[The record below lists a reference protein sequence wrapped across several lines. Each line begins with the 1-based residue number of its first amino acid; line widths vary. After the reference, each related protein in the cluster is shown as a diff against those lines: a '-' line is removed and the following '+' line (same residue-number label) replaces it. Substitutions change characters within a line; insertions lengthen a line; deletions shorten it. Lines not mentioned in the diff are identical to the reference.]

1 MVAFV
6 VPAVGVHMS
15 AVLDVNPVEDP
26 LMPLHIRDNFYQSTA
41 FFPMPFA
48 LITTKN
54 EQGIT
59 SIGPYSLL
67 FPLDICEEYSMM
79 LVSRSSSN
87 TATNLRRGSKCA
99 LNYIEF
105 DKELLKTVVELG
117 YPGVSAE
124 EKMRDIPFELM
135 ESPTPAF
142 RDDPEAPLLVK
153 GAFQVFECEVGGTFD
168 YNPSRQM
175 ADSLVEDYFA
185 LRVKNVLMR
194 QSFKTKLEE
203 REEFPDMPISYG
215 FRGGSEFWFARHGKP
230 FHIPMPENRGMDQ
243 QGIYRMANRL
253 DPDIQFTEEACK
265 LLEGIPAPFAE
276 AALGTF
282 IEKAKKDN
290 VGEVDAAFVHSVN
303 NRWSDTAD

>member
-1 MVAFV
+1 
-6 VPAVGVHMS
+6 MS
-15 AVLDVNPVEDP
+15 TVLDVNPVEDP
-26 LMPLHIRDNFYQSTA
+26 LMPIHMRDNFYQSSS

-54 EQGIT
+54 DQGIT

-105 DKELLKTVVELG
+105 DKGLLKTVVELG
-117 YPGVSAE
+117 YPGVPAE

-135 ESPTPAF
+135 QSPTPGF
-142 RDDPEAPLLVK
+142 CDDPEAPLLVK

-168 YNPSRQM
+168 YNPSRQL

-185 LRVKNVLMR
+185 LSIKSVLMR
-194 QSFKTKLEE
+194 ESFKIKLEE
-203 REEFPDMPISYG
+203 RKEFPDMPISFG

-230 FHIPMPENRGMDQ
+230 FYIGMPENRGMDQ
-243 QGIYRMANRL
+243 QGIYRVANGM
-253 DPDIQFTEEACK
+253 DTEIHFTEEACK
-265 LLEGIPAPFAE
+265 LLVGIPVPFAE
-276 AALGTF
+276 AALGLF

-290 VGEVDAAFVHSVN
+290 VVKVDVDFINSVN
-303 NRWSDTAD
+303 NRWGEGVD